1 MYYSESGN
9 LVSTIYR
16 PCVKIGVSEDGEAG
30 DDWVVESGAQGLRS
44 VDLPSSLVLELP
56 EKTKLMRLM
65 DSGDIW
71 YSRSLTTT
79 FLETRMLACIRTI
92 IEEKFEFIVNVMCG
106 Q

>member
-1 MYYSESGN
+1 M
-9 LVSTIYR
+9 
-16 PCVKIGVSEDGEAG
+16 KISVSEDGEAG

-71 YSRSLTTT
+71 YSRRLTTT
-79 FLETRMLACIRTI
+79 FLETRMLACVRTI
-92 IEEKFEFIVNVMCG
+92 IEEKSSSIHCETKL
-106 Q
+106 

>member
-1 MYYSESGN
+1 MPKRDKTHDMASTIN
-9 LVSTIYR
+9 TIYR

-30 DDWVVESGAQGLRS
+30 DDWIVESGAQGLRS
-44 VDLPSSLVLELP
+44 VDLSASLVLELP
-56 EKTKLMRLM
+56 EKTKLMRIM

-92 IEEKFEFIVNVMCG
+92 LRKNLNLS
-106 Q
+106 